1 MERGNTMV
9 EAKNRKRGVV
19 TFIERTWKYLQGQ
32 EQRET
37 RISNL
42 TTQRGKKRVG
52 GGLVDAV
59 LKIISREIA
68 FVFERILLS
77 NRIKLAW
84 VGLSSQNGL
93 LLRTRFRTYDHI
105 FHFNVICPKS
115 KVQIRRRRLAIVTIS
130 LADSYPITVA
140 IAH

>member
-1 MERGNTMV
+1 MERGNTIV

-84 VGLSSQNGL
+84 VGLSSRNGL

-105 FHFNVICPKS
+105 FHFNVICPKGSNS
-115 KVQIRRRRLAIVTIS
+115 KKTIGNCNNFTS
-130 LADSYPITVA
+130 RSYPITVA